1 MRERRSRRK
10 HYLAAMLA
18 IGAVYAGF
26 FVEAVPLVVAVLP
39 FVAALCMR
47 WRMLRGL
54 IVAPYFLAIALMAGW
69 GLIQMGYAP
78 WLVIMGGLVAAGL
91 CSAMVGSF
99 GVTISL
105 LVLAIIPFFPGHPL
119 LATGFF
125 IADSTIWSL
134 ALVIAGCGAIEGFR
148 SKRRYSNSFAVAM
161 ILAGVLGLAMQSFT
175 SGSQSGRE
183 LASSESWEEVAT
195 NASIMSTKRGKM
207 MAVITQ
213 LQDGETYITG
223 ENILASQDH
232 LEIQMLCR
240 VLPSRNATVYLGI
253 QEAGTGRAQ
262 VRILRPDSDCR
273 DLPLAYAA
281 QVGIP
286 GITGNPWPFLP
297 AVIHQD
303 DMRPHTQ
310 WLSCIEGFS
319 LASWL
324 RVSVARPANV
334 IIIANDY
341 WTEPLP
347 IAGLRRKI
355 SADMGRLLGVRVFH
369 ADSGHNILR
378 LAEGAV
384 N

>member
-1 MRERRSRRK
+1 MREVRFRRK
-10 HYLAAMLA
+10 HYLAAVLA
-18 IGAVYAGF
+18 IGVVYAGF
-26 FVEAVPLVVAVLP
+26 FIEAAPLVVAVLP

-47 WRMLRGL
+47 QRMVRGL

-78 WLVIMGGLVAAGL
+78 WPIAMGGLAAAGL
-91 CSAMVGSF
+91 CAAIVGYF
-99 GVTISL
+99 GVTISF

-119 LATGFF
+119 LASGFF
-125 IADSTIWSL
+125 IADGSVWSL
-134 ALVIAGCGAIEGFR
+134 VLVIAGCGAIEGFR
-148 SKRRYSNSFAVAM
+148 SRRRYSNSFAIAM
-161 ILAGVLGLAMQSFT
+161 ILAGGVGLAMQSFT
-175 SGSQSGRE
+175 SGSRSAPE
-183 LASSESWEEVAT
+183 LVSSESWEEVAT
-195 NASIMSTKRGKM
+195 NASIMLTKRGQM
-207 MAVITQ
+207 MAIMTQ
-213 LQDGETYITG
+213 LQDGEIYITG
-223 ENILASQDH
+223 ENILTSQDR
-232 LEIQMLCR
+232 LEIQMLCG

-262 VRILRPDSDCR
+262 VRILRPDSDCN

-297 AVIHQD
+297 AVIHRD
-303 DMRPHTQ
+303 DMRPDTQ
-310 WLSCIEGFS
+310 WLACIEGFS

-334 IIIANDY
+334 IIIANDH

-378 LAEGAV
+378 LSEGAV